1 MKRCALKGGDGMK
14 EDLEIQLQALLAEA
28 KEVANGF
35 VALRDRAMKLEI
47 TFSDGRHG

>member
-1 MKRCALKGGDGMK
+1 MK